1 MKIIFLSKFIK
12 IAVCENGLRRVV
24 FGLFDLV
31 FSWAF
36 IVMIKDLQE
45 NTDKIYQG
53 YAYQH
58 IKSDT
63 ARYKISL

>member
-1 MKIIFLSKFIK
+1 
-12 IAVCENGLRRVV
+12 
-24 FGLFDLV
+24 
-31 FSWAF
+31 
-36 IVMIKDLQE
+36 MIKDLQE

-63 ARYKISL
+63 ARYKIIL